1 MSTTKAAATAEKRP
15 AYLFISGILNMLVG
29 AAHEY
34 QGGIEVIVVF
44 LVNILVVFVR
54 LFPELFVEARSR
66 V

>member
-1 MSTTKAAATAEKRP
+1 
-15 AYLFISGILNMLVG
+15 MLVG